1 MYIRKLVSSCGLILF
16 LISSVQAQ
24 LTVKNLSSDILMRV
38 TSAGD
43 VGINLGTTSPQATLD
58 IGGDLRIGTVAT
70 EGNSGDISVLVLD
83 GSIVKKRTLTADIWD
98 GDQTG
103 SGADGVVTGA
113 SFGGTATKTLTLSRS
128 EGLANLT
135 ATFTDRF
142 EANTDHQDLYHVL
155 GQGDNAGGRQ
165 AVNLSHVSIGTTNNM
180 YLLNVYDN
188 TSPHPS
194 LIHFHEN
201 SGDVGGYLS
210 SSYPT
215 QFLISGGMALTNTSS
230 TIEWEAKAEK
240 GVSVGSYLGNL
251 YITNDMGLTVGDTF
265 TPTRRMVLGGHGSLF
280 IGDDLPVGAGFY
292 QNPYPKVNI
301 IDENGSA
308 QLRVGSS
315 FTNNGAYLA
324 SEHPHQF
331 NLSGGAELIDSDWTA
346 RSTSASIVG
355 SYNGVMYFFNNTGL
369 TNGNTFT
376 PTERMRLATNGDLHI
391 TGALHEGSSRELKT
405 DIGDLSLTDAQ
416 SALNAM
422 NPVTYRYKEGDG
434 DRHVGFIA
442 EEVPDLV
449 ATSSRKS
456 MVAMDVVAVVTKVL
470 QEQIQENRE
479 LKSKIEEMDQR
490 LKALE

>member
-1 MYIRKLVSSCGLILF
+1 MCIRKLVGSVGLILV
-16 LISSVQAQ
+16 LLSSAFAQ
-24 LTVKNLSSDILMRV
+24 LTIKNSSNTVLMKV
-38 TSAGD
+38 TSTGE
-43 VGINLGTTSPQATLD
+43 VGINLGTVAPQATLD

-113 SFGGTATKTLTLSRS
+113 SFGGTSTKTLTLSRS
-128 EGLANLT
+128 EGLANVT

-142 EANTDHQDLYHVL
+142 EANTDQQDLYHVL
-155 GQGDNAGGRQ
+155 GQGDDAGGRQ
-165 AVNLSHVSIGTTNNM
+165 AINLSHVSIGTTDNS
-180 YLLNVYDN
+180 YLLNVYDD

-230 TIEWEAKAEK
+230 STEWEAKTDK
-240 GVSVGSYLGNL
+240 GVSVGSYEGNL
-251 YITNDMGLTVGDTF
+251 YFTNDMELIAGEPF
-265 TPTRRMVLGGHGSLF
+265 TPTRRMVLGGKGSLF
-280 IGDDLPVGAGFY
+280 FGDDLPIGAGAY
-292 QNPYPKVNI
+292 HNRYPKVNI
-301 IDENGSA
+301 IDEYGSS
-308 QLRVGSS
+308 QLRVGTS
-315 FTNNGAYLA
+315 FVNNGAYL
-324 SEHPHQF
+324 SSGYPHQF
-331 NLSGGAELIDSDWTA
+331 NLSGGAEILSGNWNA
-346 RSTSASIVG
+346 RSTSASIIG
-355 SYNGVMYFFNNTGL
+355 SYNGEILFFNDTGL
-369 TNGNTFT
+369 TTGMLFA
-376 PTERMRLATNGDLHI
+376 PTQRMRLATNGDLHI

-405 DIGDLSLTDAQ
+405 DIGDLSLADAR
-416 SALNAM
+416 SALYAL

-434 DRHVGFIA
+434 DQHVGFIA
-442 EEVPDLV
+442 EDVPELV
-449 ATSSRKS
+449 ATSSRTS
-456 MVAMDVVAVVTKVL
+456 MVAMDVVAVLTKVL

-479 LKSKIEEMDQR
+479 LKSRLDEMDQR